1 MLSVAEVPSAFFPIP
16 WSCPIAHST
25 ATASLLEQI
34 RCHQQEQYIWQ
45 MPQLQFTTAR
55 SPIVQLLEPV
65 EPSHSGQPVVCA
77 DYPLVIA
84 PSRTILPTKE
94 EPSAVQPHHDVTSTT
109 APSVPTKPIS
119 PAHYTS
125 TIHHYLPLS
134 AIVLLQTTQ
143 VPCPPQVL
151 HFCPLWERLDCT
163 TIFSTTIPM
172 P

>member
-1 MLSVAEVPSAFFPIP
+1 MLSVAEVPSAFFPIT

-25 ATASLLEQI
+25 ATASLREQI
-34 RCHQQEQYIWQ
+34 RLHQQEQYIWQ

-55 SPIVQLLEPV
+55 SPIVQLLGLGEPF
-65 EPSHSGQPVVCA
+65 HSGQPVVCA

-109 APSVPTKPIS
+109 APLVPTKPIS
-119 PAHYTS
+119 PARYTS

-143 VPCPPQVL
+143 VP
-151 HFCPLWERLDCT
+151 
-163 TIFSTTIPM
+163 
-172 P
+172 